1 MAQDSRPIYSI
12 GAVARLL
19 GLTPATIRTWED
31 RYGIIAPK
39 RSAGGRRLYSRE
51 EVERLRFVKMK
62 TDEGIQPAD
71 AHRLLAERAG
81 AEADLTGRTR
91 QGSVRPLV
99 LLAERDTYAVDVMEH
114 FLRREGY
121 DVDVAADPADAERKF
136 AALSPQLAIVELL
149 LSGGEG
155 MDLCRRLKERGA
167 APVLA
172 VSALD
177 VRDAALAAGAD
188 AFLRKPLDPLVLV
201 STVKDLLGS
210 PAFVEADAGRARE

>member
-39 RSAGGRRLYSRE
+39 RSAGGHRLYSRE

-81 AEADLTGRTR
+81 ADADLTRGAR
-91 QGSVRPLV
+91 QGGVRPLV
-99 LLAERDTYAVDVMEH
+99 LLAERDTYSVDVMDH

-121 DVDVAADPADAERKF
+121 DVEVAADPADAERKF
-136 AALSPQLAIVELL
+136 AALAPQLAIVELL

-177 VRDAALAAGAD
+177 VGDAALAAGAD